1 MAELVVVLLRCT
13 DLRAEVDP
21 LSGAI
26 SRDPRAAA
34 MSASDAAALEH
45 GLRIA
50 DLWGARVLAM
60 TAGGPE
66 TEGPLREAL
75 ALGAE
80 VRRVPLTASYLE
92 ELAADERA
100 LAQALVAALH
110 GEVPDL
116 VMCADRSADRGTG
129 ALPAFLAHE
138 LGCVQAPGLVS
149 LELLDG
155 ELIAERRLDFG
166 RRERMRIPLPA
177 VCSVEAAGLRLRRA
191 SLPAALMAAKA
202 EVPVAAV
209 TVRPGAVRVVQARPA
224 RPRPRHLPA
233 PTGTSRER
241 LLALTGA
248 LLSHEPPTVVGPVD
262 AAGAADALLDFLV
275 RHGYLSEART
285 GWAVT

>member
-1 MAELVVVLLRCT
+1 MLVVALLRCT

-26 SRDPRAAA
+26 ARDPRASALSAA
-34 MSASDAAALEH
+34 DAAALEH
-45 GLRIA
+45 ALRIA
-50 DLWGARVLAM
+50 DARGGRVLAM

-66 TEGPLREAL
+66 TESPLREAL
-75 ALGAE
+75 AVGAE
-80 VRRVPLTASYLE
+80 VRRVPLSASYTE

-100 LAQALVAALH
+100 LAVALVSALR
-110 GEVPDL
+110 GERPDL
-116 VMCADRSADRGTG
+116 VLCGDRSADRGTG

-149 LELLDG
+149 LELDG
-155 ELIAERRLDFG
+155 EGLVAERRLDFG
-166 RRERMRIPLPA
+166 RRERMRVPLPA
-177 VCSVEAAGLRLRRA
+177 VCSVEGAGVRLRRA
-191 SLPAALMAAKA
+191 SLPASLKAAA
-202 EVPVAAV
+202 APVPVVEAALPAS
-209 TVRPGAVRVVQARPA
+209 RVRVIQSRAS

-248 LLSHEPPTVVGPVD
+248 LLAQEPPIVVGPVD
-262 AAGAADALLDFLV
+262 APEAADALLDFLV

>member
-1 MAELVVVLLRCT
+1 VLVVALLRCT

-21 LSGAI
+21 LSGSIA
-26 SRDPRAAA
+26 RDPRASALSAA
-34 MSASDAAALEH
+34 DAAALEH
-45 GLRIA
+45 ALRIA
-50 DLWGARVLAM
+50 EARGGRVLAM

-75 ALGAE
+75 SVGAA
-80 VRRVPLTASYLE
+80 VRRVPLHASYLE
-92 ELAADERA
+92 ELAADERS
-100 LAQALVAALH
+100 LAVALVAALQ
-110 GEVPDL
+110 GERPDL
-116 VMCADRSADRGTG
+116 VLCGDRSADRGTG

-149 LELLDG
+149 LELDG
-155 ELIAERRLDFG
+155 AELLAERRLDFG
-166 RRERMRIPLPA
+166 RRERMRVPLPA
-177 VCSVEAAGLRLRRA
+177 VCSIEGAGVRLRRA
-191 SLPAALMAAKA
+191 SLPASLRAAA
-202 EVPVAAV
+202 ATVPVVDAALPPSR
-209 TVRPGAVRVVQARPA
+209 VRIIQSRPS

-248 LLSHEPPTVVGPVD
+248 LLAHEPPTVVGPVD
-262 AAGAADALLDFLV
+262 APEAADALLDFLV